1 MISNQLPNC
10 SPSRIILEGW
20 TIWTR
25 QSSSRSLRG
34 STKVKYPECFPL
46 LCNFWHCW
54 HSIKLLVKWLEIH
67 ESIRSMILCVFESTA
82 AVHPEMQNPFSRA
95 IYGVDVMLDS
105 RFKPK
110 ILEVRLKSFPVWQ
123 LVPWISLWDV
133 GKPALSLS
141 SWTPTITIVISACS
155 TQELEKAFCFTIL
168 CPAQYENTYMQVT
181 YCPDCGRACKYD
193 TQALV
198 GSKNTIRGSDF
209 FNTVFGCLF
218 LDEQTNVSPL

>member
-25 QSSSRSLRG
+25 QSLSRSLRG
-34 STKVKYPECFPL
+34 STKVKYPEFFPPL
-46 LCNFWHCW
+46 YNFWHCW
-54 HSIKLLVKWLEIH
+54 HAIKLLVKWLEIH
-67 ESIRSMILCVFESTA
+67 ESIRSMIRCVFESTA

-110 ILEVRLKSFPVWQ
+110 ILEVRLKYFPVWR
-123 LVPWISLWDV
+123 LVPWISLQDIV
-133 GKPALSLS
+133 RKPALNFS
-141 SWTPTITIVISACS
+141 SWTPTIVISACS
-155 TQELEKAFCFTIL
+155 TQELVSPFYARL
-168 CPAQYENTYMQVT
+168 NTKIRMQVT
-181 YCPDCGRACKYD
+181 YCPDCGRACNYD

-198 GSKNTIRGSDF
+198 GSQNTIRGSDF

>member
-10 SPSRIILEGW
+10 PQSRIILEGW

-25 QSSSRSLRG
+25 QSLSRSLRG
-34 STKVKYPECFPL
+34 STKVKYPEFFPPL
-46 LCNFWHCW
+46 YNFWHCW
-54 HSIKLLVKWLEIH
+54 HAIKLLVKWLEIH
-67 ESIRSMILCVFESTA
+67 ESIRSMIRCVFESAA

-141 SWTPTITIVISACS
+141 SWTPTIVISACS
-155 TQELEKAFCFTIL
+155 TQELEKSFKFHHFMPGSIRKYVCRWRTVQTAG
-168 CPAQYENTYMQVT
+168 
-181 YCPDCGRACKYD
+181 GRATMTRK
-193 TQALV
+193 LW
-198 GSKNTIRGSDF
+198 
-209 FNTVFGCLF
+209 
-218 LDEQTNVSPL
+218 